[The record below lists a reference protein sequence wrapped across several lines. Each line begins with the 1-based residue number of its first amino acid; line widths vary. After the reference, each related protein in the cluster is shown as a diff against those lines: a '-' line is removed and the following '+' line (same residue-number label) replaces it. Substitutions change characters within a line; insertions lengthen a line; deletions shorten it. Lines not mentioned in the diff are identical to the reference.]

1 MGVASISKKHSG
13 LPYCDLKRV
22 ETYNYC
28 ELRSSRVPAAS
39 PRTVVN
45 KIMPRANS
53 DQFKGSF
60 NMRFHDVVFG
70 KNCEVGE
77 HLDFAKTFGAS
88 TYQAK
93 SSY

>member
-1 MGVASISKKHSG
+1 MGVA
-13 LPYCDLKRV
+13 LKRV

-45 KIMPRANS
+45 KIMSRAAS

-60 NMRFHDVVFG
+60 NMRFPDVVFG
-70 KNCEVGE
+70 E
-77 HLDFAKTFGAS
+77 HLVVSTVQYGAEE
-88 TYQAK
+88 
-93 SSY
+93 